1 VGGFEHGKFLLE
13 TTAAEGGTI
22 LVIGRRRTTTRV
34 GDFEANPRRDIA
46 SLQKRTMMRNWVSSQ
61 PIVF

>member
-1 VGGFEHGKFLLE
+1 VVGFEHGKFLLE

-22 LVIGRRRTTTRV
+22 LVVGRRRRRRRV
-34 GDFEANPRRDIA
+34 DDFEANPRRDIA
-46 SLQKRTMMRNWVSSQ
+46 SLQKRTMIRNWVSSQ